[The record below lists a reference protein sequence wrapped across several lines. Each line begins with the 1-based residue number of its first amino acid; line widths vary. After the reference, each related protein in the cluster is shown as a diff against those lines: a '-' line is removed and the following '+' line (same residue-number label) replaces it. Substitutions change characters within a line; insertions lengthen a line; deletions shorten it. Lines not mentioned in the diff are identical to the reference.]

1 MTPQESPGQLTSFA
15 AMRASMEQLFDGYE
29 RELARHAEAQQ
40 QADGLTG
47 VATSGDELVTVN
59 VDHTGA
65 ITGLD
70 LGWETFGRYTPAQLA
85 ETIVATARAATD
97 EVRADASKL
106 AAVLPVNGSLH
117 TEVTTDAKPIAVPT
131 EIQSRVAN

>member
-1 MTPQESPGQLTSFA
+1 MTEQDSASQLANFA
-15 AMRASMEQLFDGYE
+15 VLRASMNQLLTGYE
-29 RELARHAEAQQ
+29 RELARHAEARQ

-65 ITGLD
+65 ITGLE

-85 ETIVATARAATD
+85 ETIVATTRAAID

-106 AAVLPVNGSLH
+106 TAVLPVTGSLH
-117 TEVTTDAKPIAVPT
+117 TEVADSKPIAVPT
-131 EIQSRVAN
+131 EIKPRVAN